1 MLHSRR
7 SFVGIRSQLEADLT
21 AMVWVAEALC
31 DIKAKRVLLE
41 TLMLHWRGAFSP
53 SMLHY
58 TLQPLWRRLRR
69 ALDHLEINIITVIHK
84 ECNMVAT
91 SIATSALQVQWQQF
105 YVANNGSNWL
115 QSLITKEAAS
125 TA

>member
-41 TLMLHWRGAFSP
+41 TLMLHWR
-53 SMLHY
+53 
-58 TLQPLWRRLRR
+58 
-69 ALDHLEINIITVIHK
+69 VIHK

-115 QSLITKEAAS
+115 PISYHEGSSKYCLMIFAMKYLGAHDSHRARRS
-125 TA
+125 